1 VRGYTDAEVLHQLVL
16 EAWSPMAN
24 AETLQHFDG
33 VEVKLMFFKQQ
44 VEVER
49 DDVAVVCQGVQPRPD
64 IAARRLRLE
73 LDVLPRRVVCPFTLA
88 LVRPPGCRWFHAG
101 RRSHPAE
108 EPSRR
113 FLRPPIRARNHDP
126 LHSLPY
132 ASCLPSHRL
141 EQSAMRWS
149 RSRAA

>member
-1 VRGYTDAEVLHQLVL
+1 MRGYTDAEVLHQLVL

-64 IAARRLRLE
+64 IAAHRLRLE
-73 LDVLPRRVVCPFTLA
+73 LDALPHCDVCPF
-88 LVRPPGCRWFHAG
+88 VRPPGRRWFHAG
-101 RRSHPAE
+101 QRSRPAE
-108 EPSRR
+108 DPSRR
-113 FLRPPIRARNHDP
+113 FLHPRTRAHNRDPPP
-126 LHSLPY
+126 SLPY
-132 ASCLPSHRL
+132 ASCSPSYGL
-141 EQSAMRWS
+141 ELSATRWS

>member
-1 VRGYTDAEVLHQLVL
+1 
-16 EAWSPMAN
+16 MAN

-64 IAARRLRLE
+64 IAVHRLRLE
-73 LDVLPRRVVCPFTLA
+73 LDALPRRDVCPF
-88 LVRPPGCRWFHAG
+88 VRPPG
-101 RRSHPAE
+101 HPAE
-108 EPSRR
+108 DPSHC
-113 FLRPPIRARNHDP
+113 FLRPRTRAHNRDP
-126 LHSLPY
+126 PPSLPY
-132 ASCLPSHRL
+132 ASCSPSYGL
-141 EQSAMRWS
+141 ELSATRWS